1 MAINPYGLYQYDE
14 APEQPQGDKAATSES
29 FQPTIS
35 KEQLTSLTKAYKKTP
50 NLFDEQSKDK
60 LRKHAIYYN
69 VPFYE
74 GDFSITDA
82 LKQFGGGFI
91 EGFTTLSPIDH
102 PDNEYEAI
110 ARNVG
115 HLLGFAPNMLAKPLK
130 LLGLSR
136 AANAIGGVRSI
147 PLGIGEFA
155 TKKAAKV
162 INPVL
167 KTALDGRA
175 SASGTVTKFLTG
187 GATKSVVEEGFKL
200 GVASA
205 VSNWKQGID
214 GMLEAGVGGA
224 KFGAAFGALG
234 NIVPGKGAGD
244 YALRAVAGSLYQGLH
259 ATQRGATTPEQVYEY
274 LLGAYFGGGA
284 TGWKQK
290 GVQEFM
296 VRKEKQAYGTEGKK
310 ADIKLRVT
318 NDPEMVKG
326 WKNLD
331 PEVQKEIIKEMN
343 NPKSIHYDP
352 PGDAEA
358 RLALHEYVAHKMG
371 IEPGKTTLSKKG
383 WEEYGKILDKE
394 GTEQKQIGLAAQTEK
409 DLSDIFKERSE
420 IVDKLQTERLR
431 VDNLTG
437 SERIIANKNIE
448 EMESRLNRLQEKET
462 RLLELEPYQFIDKE
476 TDKIVTE
483 EFRNDGNDIG
493 MVSNRDLLKKSEK
506 IVSEKLKEVWDK
518 ESYSPATKRNELIR
532 LTNVIDNIVRQE
544 KYSKRGQKV
553 DSEALVK
560 EIEDTIKS
568 TEKVT
573 IKVDEGIK
581 NDLRQWLTRK
591 NFGEPVKYL
600 NIRTTKDGV
609 IDKEVELRKSDGFTF
624 AGNRKQSIEPKKEI
638 QKVLEELAGEGIDS
652 HVILDNITTR
662 GSKGE
667 FLDMELSKFR
677 QKVSE
682 KKYNSFI
689 KDTHKKMA
697 EKDYYPYG
705 GKGDNDTIIYIKK
718 HPDMAKGESRTYI
731 RQYLDNFLK
740 KKNFKRYHNQA
751 LKRNKYF
758 NSTEAREQYIS
769 NIMWDLSLNGFRP
782 KTKAEYDVALT
793 KLFEGEGYIKNATAW
808 NKRNQIWFTPTW
820 NADKEFVSNS
830 YRDYLKTLK
839 VKDLD
844 TIAPEYSDAILKGN
858 VRYIIARD
866 LDPKLFKLVEG
877 KLKRIK
883 KLNKDSKNTEFS
895 ENVDGMTIVE
905 DNYLNTLIKDS
916 GLPQSGQSKNFI
928 VSPDGEMGALL
939 GKHMMHSAGKV
950 ASRQMR
956 KAGIQMIMQ
965 ESAVKQRG
973 ERQITDYNIKKGK
986 VEIEDPKLIYEM
998 PVEHIKY
1005 SYNVKQSNEM
1015 AGYTDP
1021 KNPFGTR
1028 HKHGIP
1034 KQLLMAMG
1042 QNTFKSFPQKMIE
1055 DFFNETIYNKFK
1067 GEKKYNDILIEY
1079 NENPKSKTLLN
1090 ILEKNIDK
1098 LGMNELLS
1106 IINGPPTPL
1115 ADAAYFRLMKLNKD
1129 AISSRVAEGEISPDE
1144 AEKVL
1149 ENMQEFNS
1157 ATDRMVSAA
1166 QEWSTR
1172 EKMVGREGNINTL
1185 LLHKYIRPYR
1195 FQVIRN
1201 YVFQSISKPKIGN
1214 SGVARMRGYDKWF
1227 RNDPKFKELETN
1239 DEVFYLDNSF
1249 KKMPLKTHIPGYEN
1263 ITLERLWNNYNNKK
1277 HKLYQDKDVKKVLR
1291 ALTVRVPMDSV
1302 SGAQAM
1308 DFGGFTGRNGHG
1320 ILMHSR
1326 AMRAEG
1332 GADLDGD
1339 EAFVFFGGRKGAKGG
1354 GFKSEWIEQ
1363 FHKNKDEYLAKDGS
1377 IPNRK
1382 TGFVPVEAKG
1392 KKLVKIE
1399 TVSRY
1404 TPEILKANP
1413 DKVYL
1418 FGDNLEKVGRGP
1430 GAGQAIIRDEPN
1442 AYGIPTKKSP
1452 RLFMTD
1458 KEYDANVKAIDKAFA
1473 SIPKDKTIVL
1483 PKDGLGTGRAQLKN
1497 KAPKTWSY
1505 LQKKLNELKKT
1516 IKKEFKEGKITYE
1529 EYLTTQD
1536 SLKDTKIDPDARD
1549 SKVWQY
1555 DSGWRQE
1562 ISERAV
1568 DGRNL
1573 LGGTVSMAQ
1582 ILKASHNSLLALPNK
1597 SQTFTTRIKV
1607 KGKFIPVKITLKAK
1621 TSEKDLKDARQLA
1634 SSMIAFT
1641 SDPLDVAGLKGYD
1654 NYYRKLSNAYF
1665 DIKVDSKVKLTE
1677 KQINQA
1683 LKGKDGIIGQM
1694 TDINSALY
1702 SRDFINNRS
1711 WDAQSIKEKTLS
1723 TTLDSGLGLD
1733 KAQNTM
1739 LPKLGKLA
1747 SSIELYDSPFKN
1759 INLPHLRQMY
1769 DEHNNLV
1776 DKLPEFK
1783 QLLNNL
1789 SVPRNELLFKIAET
1803 KLWEKANIDKYSHKT
1818 KLKTFNAII
1827 NSEGSPFA
1835 KGRGWYD
1842 RFIKGKENLIEKNRE
1857 LRKDYLKELV
1867 KFSEDMLT
1875 QDVSDMISFRQ
1886 VYRYYDAAEVG
1897 PVVFNKMLRKVS
1909 QLRRNSYLQR
1919 KNLDES
1925 YEEVAEGVQVPKST
1939 AEMLRK
1945 SFGELTVESKEKA
1958 TTLDQSTIDAEIANF
1973 KRTLPND
1980 RSKKLFDMLMLGSFR
1995 DGTSETSISK
2005 LGLSSQAV
2013 DKASVVD
2020 FVGDYSTIMNK
2031 AYEKIPVKKSIVE
2044 NLEKGDMVEKDLPEN
2059 TILRDTTTGYEGLHG
2074 KLTGKQIPKEV
2085 KQELT
2090 ELVENLKF
2098 YNGKIGQNLNEV
2110 VRGILG
2116 KDFNTLQYKD
2126 FVDLNNYFKELQRGT
2141 IFQRMF
2147 GDKSPT
2153 LKKRYTMLF
2162 PATIGRETMKYD
2174 IELLKKRGLF
2184 LTKASEVVEGDML
2197 IPSNFTEKLQ
2207 HAVSL
2212 SMDKAQGKG
2221 DEEVGRLRK
2230 TLEFLDSLEDGEALR
2245 RVAVRKIESDGNSG
2259 KTLHSDKALAK
2270 KWAENYLKEYH
2281 NEMEAVDYNTLKDNK
2296 YRINEII
2303 DGKTTRLELTGEQ
2316 IVSKVEDVYKNHFKN
2331 MYKLIRGN
2339 PELLESYIQVKY
2351 GKKQYFDFKGAKNEP
2366 IYDYKRF
2373 VKDIYKAYERG
2384 EDITTEF
2391 GVDGLR
2397 AMARSMMMQLQHKY
2411 KKMSRSEL
2419 RKLIEVPEPT
2429 REMTEGYWPHMFFDK
2444 VLAKKSL
2451 ESAIKTIENSSMS
2464 QAEKSRE
2471 IEKIM
2476 WRSKTLTGDW
2486 ITGTENWETF
2496 DRHNDP
2502 VNTQKKSDK
2511 VSWFNANQMTS
2522 SMHSRTSHIP
2532 GWSVDATVA
2541 ETYSRNVYKTY
2552 YKQLAQILSRDIL
2565 QEFDTRAINKGWH
2578 KTDVSYET
2586 GQRRSL
2592 MDRWSD
2598 HYKLYVQDAMGHP
2611 SIIPDYMINDPG
2623 MKLKGTPYAWW
2634 ADNKVTERVN
2644 DIGKKLGLKQPVVN
2658 KILRD
2663 KWSVEDIR
2671 HWSNL
2676 EAKFELMSLLAHP
2689 KSAINNLFGG
2699 SLHTIQ
2705 SSGATALKKVYDYNF
2720 LRTINPKWTNRQAL
2734 KDFVIRQGIFPE
2746 MLQHEWG
2753 LQKEFQSAKAKEFLK
2768 DVGKKLNPEGGI
2780 EKTSLRELADK
2791 HKVAAPI
2798 MNAAAKFMSI
2808 PEMKLRT
2815 DAFMSHYIKAWER
2828 FGGAITQ
2835 HDHPFLIE
2843 QAKKGVK
2850 ATQFLYNAPF
2860 RPGFART
2867 ALGKIMTRFQLWGWN
2882 AHRFRNDV
2890 IREARIRGYRQG
2902 TPEYEKFKRTAQ
2914 IDLLTYSLASVFAM
2928 SIFENVLPAPLNHL
2942 KESAEWLFGDEK
2954 ERNKAFWGKSSVWP
2968 LALRPL
2974 QIITPPISRVA
2985 TPLKALVNDDYDKFL
3000 NYHIYTMFPFG
3011 RIARDVSP
3019 WAKGNV
3025 LDNPYRIVEKFTGL
3039 PYGDLQRQRRKYKDE
3054 EAYHPVYRSMLEDS

>member
-136 AANAIGGVRSI
+136 AANAIGDFRSI
-147 PLGIGEFA
+147 PLGIGELA

-175 SASGTVTKFLTG
+175 GASGTVTKFLTG
-187 GATKSVVEEGFKL
+187 GATRSVVEEGFKL

-244 YALRAVAGSLYQGLH
+244 YALRAVAGSLFQGLP

-290 GVQEFM
+290 GAQEFM
-296 VRKEKQAYGTEGKK
+296 VRKEKQAYGTDGKK

-352 PGDAEA
+352 PGDTEA

-371 IEPGKTTLSKKG
+371 IEPDKTTLSKKG
-383 WEEYGKILDKE
+383 WEEYGKLLDKE
-394 GTEQKQIGLAAQTEK
+394 GTEKSQVGLAVQTEK

-420 IVDKLQTERLR
+420 IVDKLQTERLKLP
-431 VDNLTG
+431 NLTG
-437 SERIIANKNIE
+437 SKRIIANKNIG

-462 RLLELEPYQFIDKE
+462 RLLELEPYQFISKE
-476 TDKIVTE
+476 TGKPVTE

-553 DSEALVK
+553 DSETLVK

-573 IKVDEGIK
+573 LKIDEGVK
-581 NDLRQWLTRK
+581 SDLRQWLTRK

-600 NIRTTKDGV
+600 NIRTTKDGA

-677 QKVSE
+677 QKKSS
-682 KKYNSFI
+682 KIYDKFI

-718 HPDMAKGESRTYI
+718 HPDMAKGASRTYI
-731 RQYLDNFLK
+731 RQYLNNFLN
-740 KKNFKRYHNQA
+740 KKNFKKYYNQA
-751 LKRNKYF
+751 LKRNKHF
-758 NSTEAREQYIS
+758 SEAEAREQYIS

-820 NADKEFVSNS
+820 NADKEFVNNS
-830 YRDYLKTLK
+830 YAEYLTKLK
-839 VKDLD
+839 
-844 TIAPEYSDAILKGN
+844 DASKLSSEFLNASATGN

-866 LDPKLFKLVEG
+866 LDPKLFDKAG
-877 KLKRIK
+877 DRIK
-883 KLNKDSKNTEFS
+883 KLTKKSKNTEYG

-939 GKHMMHSAGKV
+939 GKHMMHSAGKE

-956 KAGIQMIMQ
+956 EAGIHMIMQ

-973 ERQITDYNIKKGK
+973 ERQLTDYNLKKGK
-986 VEIEDPKLIYEM
+986 LEIENPDLVYEM

-1015 AGYTDP
+1015 AGYNID
-1021 KNPFGTR
+1021 GSS

-1090 ILEKNIDK
+1090 MLEKNIDK
-1098 LGMNELLS
+1098 LGMTELLS

-1115 ADAAYFRLMKLNKD
+1115 TDAAYFRLMKLNKD
-1129 AISSRVAEGEISPDE
+1129 AISSKVAEGEISPDE

-1263 ITLERLWNNYNNKK
+1263 ITLEKLWNNYTNEK
-1277 HKLYQDKDVKKVLR
+1277 HKLYQNKDVKKVLR

-1339 EAFVFFGGRKGAKGG
+1339 EAFVFFGGRKGAKGD

-1377 IPNRK
+1377 IPDRK
-1382 TGFVPVEAKG
+1382 KGFVPG
-1392 KKLVKIE
+1392 
-1399 TVSRY
+1399 
-1404 TPEILKANP
+1404 
-1413 DKVYL
+1413 
-1418 FGDNLEKVGRGP
+1418 
-1430 GAGQAIIRDEPN
+1430 
-1442 AYGIPTKKSP
+1442 TK
-1452 RLFMTD
+1452 
-1458 KEYDANVKAIDKAFA
+1458 
-1473 SIPKDKTIVL
+1473 
-1483 PKDGLGTGRAQLKN
+1483 Q
-1497 KAPKTWSY
+1497 
-1505 LQKKLNELKKT
+1505 
-1516 IKKEFKEGKITYE
+1516 TYE
-1529 EYLTTQD
+1529 KYLTKQD

-1549 SKVWQY
+1549 SKIWQY

-1607 KGKFIPVKITLKAK
+1607 KDKFIPVKITLKAK

-1641 SDPLDVAGLKGYD
+1641 SDPLDVAGLKGYN

-1711 WDAQSIKEKTLS
+1711 WDAQTIKEKTLS

-1776 DKLPEFK
+1776 NKLPEFK

-1803 KLWEKANIDKYSHKT
+1803 KLWEKANIDKYSHKAN
-1818 KLKTFNAII
+1818 LKTFNAIM
-1827 NSEGSPFA
+1827 NSQGSPFA

-1842 RFIKGKENLIEKNRE
+1842 RFIKGKEKLIEKNRE

-1919 KNLDES
+1919 KNLDEPYS
-1925 YEEVAEGVQVPKST
+1925 EIVEGVKVPKST
-1939 AEMLRK
+1939 EEMLRK

-1958 TTLDQSTIDAEIANF
+1958 TTLDQSAIDAEIANF

-2126 FVDLNNYFKELQRGT
+2126 FVDLNNYFKELRRGT
-2141 IFQRMF
+2141 IFQRLF
-2147 GDKSPT
+2147 RDDKKAPVDLASYKRGKKGEP
-2153 LKKRYTMLF
+2153 LENVSGMKAPLLQKRYTMLF

-2197 IPSNFTEKLQ
+2197 IPSNITEKLQ

-2212 SMDKAQGKG
+2212 SMDRAQGKG

-2339 PELLESYIQVKY
+2339 PELLESYIDVKY
-2351 GKKQYFDFKGAKNEP
+2351 GKKRYFDFKGEKKEP

-2373 VKDIYKAYERG
+2373 VKDIYKAYEKG

-2391 GVDGLR
+2391 GIDGLR
-2397 AMARSMMMQLQHKY
+2397 SMARSMMMQLQHKY

-2419 RKLIEVPEPT
+2419 RKLIEVPETT

-2464 QAEKSRE
+2464 QAEKSKE

-2486 ITGTENWETF
+2486 IAGTENWDSF
-2496 DRHNDP
+2496 DKYTDP
-2502 VNTQKKSDK
+2502 NVVNAQKKSDK

-2532 GWSVDATVA
+2532 GWSIDATVA

-2565 QEFDTRAINKGWH
+2565 QEFDTMAINKGWN

-2753 LQKEFQSAKAKEFLK
+2753 LQKELQSAKAKEFLK
-2768 DVGKKLNPEGGI
+2768 DVGRKLNPEGGI
-2780 EKTSLRELADK
+2780 EKATLRELADK
-2791 HKVAAPI
+2791 HKVTAPV

-2968 LALRPL
+2968 LPLRPL
-2974 QIITPPISRVA
+2974 QIITPPISRVT

-3039 PYGDLQRQRRKYKDE
+3039 PYGDLQRQRKKYRDE
-3054 EAYHPVYRSMLEDS
+3054 EAYHPVYRSMLEES

>member
-1 MAINPYGLYQYDE
+1 
-14 APEQPQGDKAATSES
+14 
-29 FQPTIS
+29 
-35 KEQLTSLTKAYKKTP
+35 
-50 NLFDEQSKDK
+50 
-60 LRKHAIYYN
+60 
-69 VPFYE
+69 
-74 GDFSITDA
+74 
-82 LKQFGGGFI
+82 
-91 EGFTTLSPIDH
+91 
-102 PDNEYEAI
+102 
-110 ARNVG
+110 
-115 HLLGFAPNMLAKPLK
+115 
-130 LLGLSR
+130 
-136 AANAIGGVRSI
+136 
-147 PLGIGEFA
+147 
-155 TKKAAKV
+155 
-162 INPVL
+162 
-167 KTALDGRA
+167 
-175 SASGTVTKFLTG
+175 
-187 GATKSVVEEGFKL
+187 
-200 GVASA
+200 
-205 VSNWKQGID
+205 
-214 GMLEAGVGGA
+214 
-224 KFGAAFGALG
+224 
-234 NIVPGKGAGD
+234 
-244 YALRAVAGSLYQGLH
+244 
-259 ATQRGATTPEQVYEY
+259 
-274 LLGAYFGGGA
+274 
-284 TGWKQK
+284 
-290 GVQEFM
+290 
-296 VRKEKQAYGTEGKK
+296 
-310 ADIKLRVT
+310 
-318 NDPEMVKG
+318 MVKG

-352 PGDAEA
+352 PGDTEA

-431 VDNLTG
+431 ANDLKG
-437 SERIIANKNIE
+437 SERIVADKNIA
-448 EMESRLNRLQEKET
+448 EMESRLNRLQEKEKE
-462 RLLELEPYQFIDKE
+462 LLELEPYQFIDKE

-609 IDKEVELRKSDGFTF
+609 IDKEVELRKNDGFTF

-758 NSTEAREQYIS
+758 SEAEAREQYIS

-820 NADKEFVSNS
+820 NADKEFVNNS
-830 YRDYLKTLK
+830 YAEYLTKLK
-839 VKDLD
+839 
-844 TIAPEYSDAILKGN
+844 DASKLSSEFLNASAIGN

-866 LDPKLFKLVEG
+866 LDPKLKDSLG
-877 KLKRIK
+877 NRIK
-883 KLNKDSKNTEFS
+883 KLTKDSKNTEYG

-939 GKHMMHSAGKV
+939 GKHMMHSAGKE

-956 KAGIQMIMQ
+956 EAGIHMIMQ

-973 ERQITDYNIKKGK
+973 ERQLTDYNLKKGK
-986 VEIEDPKLIYEM
+986 LEIENPDLVYEM

-1015 AGYTDP
+1015 AGYNID
-1021 KNPFGTR
+1021 GSS

-1098 LGMNELLS
+1098 LGMTELLS

-1166 QEWSTR
+1166 QEWSTK

-1201 YVFQSISKPKIGN
+1201 YIFQSISKPKIGN

-1377 IPNRK
+1377 IPDRK
-1382 TGFVPVEAKG
+1382 KGFVPG
-1392 KKLVKIE
+1392 
-1399 TVSRY
+1399 
-1404 TPEILKANP
+1404 
-1413 DKVYL
+1413 
-1418 FGDNLEKVGRGP
+1418 
-1430 GAGQAIIRDEPN
+1430 
-1442 AYGIPTKKSP
+1442 TK
-1452 RLFMTD
+1452 
-1458 KEYDANVKAIDKAFA
+1458 
-1473 SIPKDKTIVL
+1473 
-1483 PKDGLGTGRAQLKN
+1483 Q
-1497 KAPKTWSY
+1497 
-1505 LQKKLNELKKT
+1505 
-1516 IKKEFKEGKITYE
+1516 TYE
-1529 EYLTTQD
+1529 EYLTKQD

-1769 DEHNNLV
+1769 DEHNSLV

-1803 KLWEKANIDKYSHKT
+1803 KLWEKANIDKYSHKAN
-1818 KLKTFNAII
+1818 LKTFNAII
-1827 NSEGSPFA
+1827 NSQGSPFA

-1842 RFIKGKENLIEKNRE
+1842 RFIKGKEKLIEKNRE

-1875 QDVSDMISFRQ
+1875 QDVSDMVSFRQ

-1925 YEEVAEGVQVPKST
+1925 YEEVAEGVQVSKST

-2339 PELLESYIQVKY
+2339 PELLESYVQVRY

-2634 ADNKVTERVN
+2634 ADNKVTEKVN

-2663 KWSVEDIR
+2663 KWSIEDIR

-2753 LQKEFQSAKAKEFLK
+2753 LQKELQSAKAKEFLK

-2780 EKTSLRELADK
+2780 EKTTLRELADK
-2791 HKVAAPI
+2791 HKVTAPI

-2815 DAFMSHYIKAWER
+2815 DAFMAHYIKAWER

-3054 EAYHPVYRSMLEDS
+3054 EAYHPVYRSMLEGS